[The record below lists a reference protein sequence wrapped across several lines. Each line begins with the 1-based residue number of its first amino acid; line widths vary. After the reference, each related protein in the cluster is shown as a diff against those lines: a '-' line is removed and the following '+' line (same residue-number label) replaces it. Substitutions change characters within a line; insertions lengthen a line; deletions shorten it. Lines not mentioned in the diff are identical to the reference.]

1 MERAQA
7 WLKRYGRPLEMAL
20 WDFHFA
26 GGSKE
31 NVIRYLSAFQ
41 NEDGG
46 FGHGLEPDF
55 WLPKSSPMA
64 SWMAGQILVEIK
76 ADLSDKIVER
86 LIQYLMTCEQVLPGM
101 WPTVLPENNDYP
113 HAPWWHWSEEAQ
125 TTWMFNPS
133 VELAAFLVYWSPPYS
148 REAALGWQSLVP
160 AVKYIMQVDGVDWH
174 ELRNF
179 WQCLKLLRHHEGRF
193 TAQFGYTFSEVESRL
208 KGLILETVDGEPVG
222 WAGAYKPLPLEFV
235 KDASDPLYSELKPL
249 VEENL
254 RFFLSSRDK
263 WGIWGITWGWADYP
277 SEFAIASRYWQ
288 GIRAVERYKTLRAF
302 GRV

>member
-1 MERAQA
+1 
-7 WLKRYGRPLEMAL
+7 
-20 WDFHFA
+20 
-26 GGSKE
+26 
-31 NVIRYLSAFQ
+31 
-41 NEDGG
+41 
-46 FGHGLEPDF
+46 
-55 WLPKSSPMA
+55 
-64 SWMAGQILVEIK
+64 
-76 ADLSDKIVER
+76 VER

-208 KGLILETVDGEPVG
+208 KGLILETVDGEPAG